1 MDNMNRA
8 PRRGRPRGRAGDA
21 AGTRRDILE
30 AVQRLLAA
38 KGLARLTTQDIAREA
53 QVAEGTIFKHF
64 AGKADVILAVVQ
76 ANLPQFTASTSPALA
91 GQATVEQNLWQIAR
105 AALEYFGKLIPVA
118 TALFADRALLTGER
132 AAMRGTPG
140 PQRNYEHVAAY
151 IRAEQAL
158 GRLDSRWDAFGAA
171 ALLLGACFQYAF
183 LRHLRGSD
191 PLPMTEEQFVGTIVG
206 ALLHPPLATHAAE
219 SGPND
224 EASS

>member
-1 MDNMNRA
+1 MNRSNRA

-21 AGTRRDILE
+21 AGTRRDIVQ
-30 AVQRLLAA
+30 AAQRLLAA
-38 KGLARLTTQDIAREA
+38 KGLARVTTQDIAREA
-53 QVAEGTIFKHF
+53 QCAEGTIFKHF
-64 AGKADVILAVVQ
+64 AGKADVILAVVR
-76 ANLPQFTASTSPALA
+76 ANLPQFTASASPALA
-91 GQATVEQNLWQIAR
+91 GQATVEQNLEQIAR

-132 AAMRGTPG
+132 GAMRDLPG

-151 IRAEQAL
+151 IRAEQAF
-158 GRLDSRWDAFGAA
+158 GRLDPAWNAFGAA

-191 PLPMTEEQFVGTIVG
+191 PLAMTEEQFVSTIVG
-206 ALLHPPLATHAAE
+206 ALLHPPLANRASG

-224 EASS
+224 QVSS